1 MRFYDHT
8 TVKQGAEGNG
18 NSLLY
23 KRVFSAGNCRH
34 AGCAAGYG
42 QIPDARSAAASEKGN
57 DRYGG
62 RCPEGNGD
70 LVIV

>member
-1 MRFYDHT
+1 MRFCGHT

-23 KRVFSAGNCRH
+23 KRVFSAGNRLH

-42 QIPDARSAAASEKGN
+42 QIPNARSTAASEKGN
-57 DRYGG
+57 DPYGG

>member
-1 MRFYDHT
+1 MRFYGHT

-23 KRVFSAGNCRH
+23 KRVFSAGNRLH

-42 QIPDARSAAASEKGN
+42 QIPNARSAAADEKGN
-57 DRYGG
+57 DRNGR
-62 RCPEGNGD
+62 RCPEGNGE